1 MAPLLHQV
9 PHGISRQQIDFDW
22 RTRGPVIG
30 DLQHGRPTQPPM
42 GKQHGLNETLPSTSD
57 VYRQRDPSQLLSQA
71 QQLAGRSEEHT
82 SELQS
87 RGHLVCRLLLE
98 KNKQVAAT
106 AAGSTGSTHLNTSDS
121 RKTAQQP
128 T

>member
-30 DLQHGRPTQPPM
+30 DLQHGRPNQHPM
-42 GKQHGLNETLPSTSD
+42 GKQHGLNATLPSTSD

-71 QQLAGRSEEHT
+71 QQPAFKSKWYQGRLT
-82 SELQS
+82 SGDREDN
-87 RGHLVCRLLLE
+87 LLRQLMASPVSA
-98 KNKQVAAT
+98 N
-106 AAGSTGSTHLNTSDS
+106 GRTS
-121 RKTAQQP
+121 
-128 T
+128 